1 MVSLVRPAA
10 DRLAAWLAGR
20 ATAAPTHEPGG
31 LNARGDRFAEDG
43 PLRTGHR
50 VDLGRGPAVF
60 AAARA
65 ALLSWRQF
73 PDWAAVHG
81 GDCAG
86 PAPPPAVGN
95 LVCVVARGGGLW
107 WSNPC
112 RIYEVVDEPGCV
124 SVAYVTL
131 PGHVCRGEERF
142 RLSVDAAGVV
152 WFDVRADSELA
163 HPLARLAGPLVRRKQ
178 KEFARDSLATMRRAV
193 LGCEAI
199 VPLPPPRDEP
209 AGRPEPRLMSA

>member
-1 MVSLVRPAA
+1 MLTPFRPAA
-10 DRLAAWLAGR
+10 GRLAGLLADC
-20 ATAAPTHEPGG
+20 ADAEPTHEPGG
-31 LNARGDRFAEDG
+31 LDGRGDRFADAG

-60 AAARA
+60 DAARET
-65 ALLSWRQF
+65 LLRWGQF
-73 PDWAAVHG
+73 PPWAHVAG

-95 LVCVVARGGGLW
+95 LVCVTARGGGLW

-112 RIYEVVDEPGCV
+112 RIYEVFDEPGLF

-142 RLSVDAAGVV
+142 RLTQDRSGADGGVV

-163 HPLARLAGPLVRRKQ
+163 HPLARLAGPLVRRRQKQ
-178 KEFARDSLATMRRAV
+178 FARDCLAAMRRAV
-193 LGCEAI
+193 AGCD
-199 VPLPPPRDEP
+199 R
-209 AGRPEPRLMSA
+209 SAAPTLAAA